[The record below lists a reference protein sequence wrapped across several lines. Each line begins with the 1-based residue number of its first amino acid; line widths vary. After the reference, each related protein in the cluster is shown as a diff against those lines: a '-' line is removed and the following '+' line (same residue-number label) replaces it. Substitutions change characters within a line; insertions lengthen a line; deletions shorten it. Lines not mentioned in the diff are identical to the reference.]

1 MTYHIALCDDDAVQ
15 REYLADL
22 VSAWAAEAGLD
33 VRLALFPSGEAFLAR
48 DLGQFSILLLDI
60 EMPGMDGITLARGV
74 RERNETAVIVFIT
87 GYAEYI
93 AEGYDV
99 SALHYLMKPV
109 DKSKLF
115 SVLEKA
121 VKTLDKNGKLLP
133 LELGGEL
140 VMLPLR
146 DLRYIE
152 VQGNY
157 VTFHGNQAYKVKMPL
172 VEARAL
178 LDERFFRTG
187 RSFLVNLHYVRKV
200 TKTDVYLATGEQ
212 IPLSRGLY
220 ESINRALIHST

>member
-157 VTFHGNQAYKVKMPL
+157 VTFHGKQAYKVKMPL

-220 ESINRALIHST
+220 ESINRALIHSI

>member
-146 DLRYIE
+146 DLRSIE

-157 VTFHGNQAYKVKMPL
+157 VTFHGKQAYKVKMPL

-220 ESINRALIHST
+220 ESINRALIHSI

>member
-74 RERNETAVIVFIT
+74 REHNETAVIVFIT

-157 VTFHGNQAYKVKMPL
+157 VTFHGKQAYKVKMPL

>member
-1 MTYHIALCDDDAVQ
+1 M
-15 REYLADL
+15 
-22 VSAWAAEAGLD
+22 D

-157 VTFHGNQAYKVKMPL
+157 VTFHGKQAYKVKMPL

>member
-1 MTYHIALCDDDAVQ
+1 MTYHIALCDDDPVQ

-157 VTFHGNQAYKVKMPL
+157 VTFHGKQAYKVKMPL

>member
-60 EMPGMDGITLARGV
+60 EMPGMDGITLARRV

-157 VTFHGNQAYKVKMPL
+157 VTFHGKQAYKVKMPL

>member
-115 SVLEKA
+115 SVLGKA

-157 VTFHGNQAYKVKMPL
+157 VTFHGKQAYKVKMPL

>member
-1 MTYHIALCDDDAVQ
+1 
-15 REYLADL
+15 
-22 VSAWAAEAGLD
+22 
-33 VRLALFPSGEAFLAR
+33 
-48 DLGQFSILLLDI
+48 
-60 EMPGMDGITLARGV
+60 
-74 RERNETAVIVFIT
+74 
-87 GYAEYI
+87 
-93 AEGYDV
+93 
-99 SALHYLMKPV
+99 
-109 DKSKLF
+109 
-115 SVLEKA
+115 
-121 VKTLDKNGKLLP
+121 
-133 LELGGEL
+133 
-140 VMLPLR
+140 MLPLR

-157 VTFHGNQAYKVKMPL
+157 VTFHGKQAYKVKMPL

>member
-146 DLRYIE
+146 YIE

-157 VTFHGNQAYKVKMPL
+157 VTFHGKQAYKVKMPL

>member
-74 RERNETAVIVFIT
+74 REHNETAVIVFIT

-157 VTFHGNQAYKVKMPL
+157 VTFHGKQAYKVKMPL

-220 ESINRALIHST
+220 ESINRALIHSI

>member
-22 VSAWAAEAGLD
+22 VSTWAAEAGFD

-157 VTFHGNQAYKVKMPL
+157 VTFHGKQAYKVKMPL

>member
-157 VTFHGNQAYKVKMPL
+157 VTFHGKQAYKVKMPL